1 MARGISVKTLLSKTF
16 KTFEFDGIW
25 KDVLGQQERNGI
37 WVIYANE
44 KNYKTSFTLMLA
56 QYLTKFEKVNYV
68 SAEEG
73 TGFSFQ
79 QNVARVKIDFN
90 NPRIKFYDF
99 LEIEELESVFNNR
112 ESGKVTILD
121 NATAYIDDLKS
132 AHLRRLRKKYPK
144 QLFIII
150 AHKEKNEPS
159 TAMGKLA
166 KKLSNVYI
174 NLSGSVAF
182 FAGRCPGGEIII
194 DEEKAMLYHGSQIK
208 NKQ

>member
-25 KDVLGQQERNGI
+25 NDVLGQQERNGI
-37 WVIYANE
+37 WVIYADE
-44 KNYKTSFTLMLA
+44 KNYKTSFTLMLSK
-56 QYLTKFEKVNYV
+56 YLTNFEKVNYI

-73 TGFSFQ
+73 TGFTFQ
-79 QNVARVKIDFN
+79 QTVARMNINFD
-90 NPRIKFYDF
+90 NPRIKFYKF
-99 LEIEELESVFNNR
+99 LEMDELEKVLKNR
-112 ESGKVTILD
+112 EAGKVTVID
-121 NATAYIDDLKS
+121 NATSYVDELKS
-132 AHLRRLRKKYPK
+132 ADLRRLLKKYPK

-166 KKLSNVYI
+166 KKLSNVFI

-182 FAGRCPGGEIII
+182 FQGRCPGGELII
-194 DEEKAMLYHGSQIK
+194 DKEKAMLYHG
-208 NKQ
+208 NKINK